1 MDVFDPFF
9 QDAARFSCSKE
20 TGAACSHGMKAR
32 HGSSEFVEK
41 RPRYCLGLGV
51 LKLPKVCSFRLFDN
65 QEWER
70 QIKPELLKLI
80 FDSLRRHRSWKVHVR
95 NRGVSPE
102 DEIEISMVKEFS
114 PQP

>member
-1 MDVFDPFF
+1 MFHEEKTFTF
-9 QDAARFSCSKE
+9 RFNLEAAFPDE
-20 TGAACSHGMKAR
+20 YEGD
-32 HGSSEFVEK
+32 EDN
-41 RPRYCLGLGV
+41 
-51 LKLPKVCSFRLFDN
+51 KVWL